1 MPESL
6 AEVNE
11 KKENEKKL
19 EENKNPMINSLNRIL
34 NSFETVE
41 RMIKGIRQV
50 ALKKEDQNNATKV
63 LSSIVRKIE
72 KDKIRI
78 NEILIIGLASQTDA
92 DLQGRYKSLKELYD
106 NVKHN
111 DLQNQRKEVLNQ
123 KQQKA
128 VNN

>member
-1 MPESL
+1 
-6 AEVNE
+6 
-11 KKENEKKL
+11 
-19 EENKNPMINSLNRIL
+19 MINSLNRIL
-34 NSFETVE
+34 NSFGTVE
-41 RMIKGIRQV
+41 KMIKGIRQV

-63 LSSIVRKIE
+63 LSSIVRKID

-92 DLQGRYKSLKELYD
+92 DLQGRYKSLKELSD